1 MKKILLNWLP
11 PAMVNF
17 ASPAMSVLKGYLRK
31 NGYQVDVK
39 YWNIALNN
47 KIEEF
52 FNFQKMGQNVD
63 IYKFLPVLTYLSVE
77 NDDHKLQERLR
88 YTILMLKPQLNSKP
102 KNFIDDYIHRY
113 HREINELIDNQID
126 SCNTE
131 DYLYM
136 GFSTQFSQW
145 IFADIIIRRI
155 LRKHPKVILISGG
168 SGTEKQAQA
177 MLRNFPYYSYA
188 FWGESEHSL
197 LQLTRY
203 LDESYNEPLALADI
217 PNVAYLKD
225 STVQSNRVPNVYIKL
240 EELEYDFQDFVEQYR
255 QSKTNISPSLP
266 LEKVRG
272 CHWRKCHFCYLNSG
286 YKFRVKSSDRI
297 IQEIVD
303 HVARYRINNFSFVD
317 NDIIGR
323 DMTEFNLFLDRL
335 IQLRSDNQVINIDM
349 AEVVTK
355 DITAKV
361 IEKMSLAGF
370 KYIQMGYESP
380 SGKLLNKIDKKNT
393 FASNL
398 LCVKW
403 CLYYGIIL
411 AGVNVIRNLFEET
424 DEDVKEAI
432 RNLHFL
438 RFYLK
443 KGIFYHNMS
452 LLSIAENSRYY
463 QSLQPKQLEHYSSDL
478 WQSLPQG
485 YIHEED
491 KFVLVTDYTLSVYNR
506 LWDVFESVEEYYL
519 KNRYSYSL
527 MQNNGVAYYR
537 EFYNSHLVKE
547 LEFERKTSIH
557 WGVLEQCNQE
567 VRSIEELRSTPH
579 IQALCA
585 EETLD
590 TVIEELSS
598 EGLLYSN
605 DDKSQLVT
613 VINTDLL
620 PYEA

>member
-52 FNFQKMGQNVD
+52 FNFQKMGQDVD

-77 NDDHKLQERLR
+77 NDDRKLQERLR

-126 SCNTE
+126 SCDIE
-131 DYLYM
+131 DYLYI

-203 LDESYNEPLALADI
+203 LDESDNEPLALADI

-225 STVQSNRVPNVYIKL
+225 STVQSNRIPNVYIKL
-240 EELEYDFQDFVEQYR
+240 EDLEYDFQDFVEQYR
-255 QSKTNISPSLP
+255 QSKSNISPSLP

-403 CLYYGIIL
+403 CLHYGIIL

-443 KGIFYHNMS
+443 KGVFYHNMS

-485 YIHEED
+485 YIREED

-519 KNRYSYSL
+519 KNRYTYSL
-527 MQNNGVAYYR
+527 MQNDGIVYYR

-547 LEFERKTSIH
+547 LEFERISSVH
-557 WGVLEQCNQE
+557 WYVMEQCNHK
-567 VRSIEELRSTPH
+567 VCSIDELRSLAR
-579 IQALCA
+579 IQTLCK
-585 EETLD
+585 EESLENAID
-590 TVIEELSS
+590 ELSS
-598 EGLLYSN
+598 EGLLYCN
-605 DDKSQLVT
+605 DDRSQLVT

-620 PYEA
+620 P

>member
-52 FNFQKMGQNVD
+52 FNFQKMGQDVD

-77 NDDHKLQERLR
+77 NDDRKLQERLR

-102 KNFIDDYIHRY
+102 KNFINDYIHRY
-113 HREINELIDNQID
+113 YREINELIDNQID
-126 SCNTE
+126 SCDIE

-203 LDESYNEPLALADI
+203 LDESDNEPLAMADI

-225 STVQSNRVPNVYIKL
+225 STVQSNRIPNVYIKL
-240 EELEYDFQDFVEQYR
+240 EDLEYDFQDFVEQYR
-255 QSKTNISPSLP
+255 QSKSNISPSLP

-303 HVARYRINNFSFVD
+303 HVAHYRINNFSFVD

-403 CLYYGIIL
+403 CLHYGIIL

-443 KGIFYHNMS
+443 KGVFYHNMS

-485 YIHEED
+485 YIREED

-519 KNRYSYSL
+519 KNRYTYSL
-527 MQNNGVAYYR
+527 MQNDGIVYYR

-547 LEFERKTSIH
+547 LEFERISSVH
-557 WGVLEQCNQE
+557 WYVMEQCNHK
-567 VRSIEELRSTPH
+567 VCSIDELRSLAR
-579 IQALCA
+579 IQTLCM
-585 EETLD
+585 EESLENAID
-590 TVIEELSS
+590 ELSS
-598 EGLLYSN
+598 EGLLYCN
-605 DDKSQLVT
+605 DDRSQLVT

-620 PYEA
+620 P

>member
-17 ASPAMSVLKGYLRK
+17 ASPAMSVLKGHLHK
-31 NGYQVDVK
+31 NGYQVQVK
-39 YWNIALNN
+39 YWNIILNS

-52 FNFQKMGQNVD
+52 FNFQKMGQDVD

-77 NDDHKLQERLR
+77 KDDRRLQERLCN
-88 YTILMLKPQLNSKP
+88 TILMLKPQLNSKP
-102 KNFIDDYIHRY
+102 RNFIEDYIYRY
-113 HREINELIDNQID
+113 YHELNVLIDREIDVSNLDN
-126 SCNTE
+126 
-131 DYLYM
+131 YLYL

-145 IFADIIIRRI
+145 IFADVIIKRI
-155 LRKHPKVILISGG
+155 LRKHPHVTLVSGG
-168 SGTEKQAQA
+168 SGTEKQARA
-177 MLRNFPYYSYA
+177 MLGNFTYYRYA

-203 LDESYNEPLALADI
+203 LDNSYEENIDLEDI
-217 PNVAYLKD
+217 PNLAYYQD
-225 STVQSNRVPNVYIKL
+225 ASIHSNRKPNVYIKL
-240 EELEYDFQDFVEQYR
+240 DELEYDFEDFVEQYSH
-255 QSKTNISPSLP
+255 SKSNVSPSLP

-272 CHWRKCHFCYLNSG
+272 CHWRKCHFCYLNTG

-297 IQEIVD
+297 IEEIVN
-303 HVARYRINNFSFVD
+303 HIARYRITNFSFVD

-323 DMTEFNLFLDRL
+323 DMAEFNLFLDRL
-335 IQLRSDNQVINIDM
+335 IQMRSENQVVNIDM

-355 DITAKV
+355 DITAKI

-380 SGKLLNKIDKKNT
+380 SGRLLHKIDKKNT
-393 FASNL
+393 FASNM

-403 CLYYGIIL
+403 CLHYGIIL

-424 DEDVKEAI
+424 DEDIKEAI
-432 RNLHFL
+432 RNLHFQ

-443 KGIFYHNMS
+443 KGVFYHHMS
-452 LLSIAENSRYY
+452 LLAIAENSRYF
-463 QSLQPKQLEHYSSDL
+463 QMLNPKQLERYSSDL
-478 WQSLPQG
+478 WQCLPKG
-485 YIHEED
+485 YIREED
-491 KFVLVTDYTLSVYNR
+491 KFVLVTDFTLSGYNR

-527 MQNNGVAYYR
+527 LQNNGIVYYR
-537 EFYNSHLVKE
+537 EFYNSNLVKE
-547 LEFERKTSIH
+547 LEFEMKDSVH
-557 WGVLEQCNQE
+557 WWVMKQCNQK
-567 VRSIEELRSTPH
+567 VCGIEELRGMLTMQTKDES
-579 IQALCA
+579 L
-585 EETLD
+585 ES
-590 TVIEELSS
+590 VIDELSA
-598 EGLLYSN
+598 EGLLYCN

-620 PYEA
+620 PSEA

>member
-52 FNFQKMGQNVD
+52 FNFQKMGQDVD

-77 NDDHKLQERLR
+77 NDDRKLQERLR

-102 KNFIDDYIHRY
+102 KNFINDYIHRY
-113 HREINELIDNQID
+113 HRGINDIIDNQID
-126 SCNTE
+126 SCDID

-155 LRKHPKVILISGG
+155 LRKHPKVIIISGG

-225 STVQSNRVPNVYIKL
+225 STVQSNRIPNVYIKL

-255 QSKTNISPSLP
+255 QSKSNISPSLP

-403 CLYYGIIL
+403 CLHYGIIL

-485 YIHEED
+485 YIREED

-506 LWDVFESVEEYYL
+506 LWGVFESVEEYYL
-519 KNRYSYSL
+519 KNRYTYSL
-527 MQNNGVAYYR
+527 MQNDGIVYYR

-547 LEFERKTSIH
+547 LEFERMSSVH
-557 WGVLEQCNQE
+557 WYVMEQCNHK
-567 VRSIEELRSTPH
+567 VCSIDELRSLAR
-579 IQALCA
+579 IQTLCK
-585 EETLD
+585 EESLENAID
-590 TVIEELSS
+590 ELSS
-598 EGLLYSN
+598 EGLLYCN
-605 DDKSQLVT
+605 DDRTQLVT

-620 PYEA
+620 P

>member
-52 FNFQKMGQNVD
+52 FNFQKMGQDVD

-77 NDDHKLQERLR
+77 NDDRKLQERLR

-126 SCNTE
+126 SCDIE

-155 LRKHPKVILISGG
+155 LRKHSKVILISGG

-225 STVQSNRVPNVYIKL
+225 STVQSNRIPNVYIKL
-240 EELEYDFQDFVEQYR
+240 EDLEYDFQDFVEQYR
-255 QSKTNISPSLP
+255 QSKSNISPSLP

-403 CLYYGIIL
+403 CLHYGIIL

-443 KGIFYHNMS
+443 KGVFYHNMS

-485 YIHEED
+485 YIREED

-519 KNRYSYSL
+519 KNRYTYSL
-527 MQNNGVAYYR
+527 MQNDGIVYYR

-547 LEFERKTSIH
+547 LEFERMSSVH
-557 WGVLEQCNQE
+557 WYVLEQCNHK
-567 VRSIEELRSTPH
+567 VCSIDELRSLAR
-579 IQALCA
+579 IQTLCK
-585 EETLD
+585 EESLENAID
-590 TVIEELSS
+590 ELSS
-598 EGLLYSN
+598 EGLLFCN
-605 DDKSQLVT
+605 DDRTQLVT

-620 PYEA
+620 P

>member
-52 FNFQKMGQNVD
+52 FNFQKMGQDVD

-77 NDDHKLQERLR
+77 NDDRKLQERLR

-113 HREINELIDNQID
+113 HCEINELIDNQID
-126 SCNTE
+126 SCDTE

-155 LRKHPKVILISGG
+155 LSKHPKVVLISGG

-203 LDESYNEPLALADI
+203 LDDSYHEHINLVDI
-217 PNVAYLKD
+217 PNIAYFKD
-225 STVQSNRVPNVYIKL
+225 GTIQSNRKPTVYIKL
-240 EELEYDFQDFVEQYR
+240 EDLEYDFQDFVEQYR
-255 QSKTNISPSLP
+255 QSKSHISPSLP

-403 CLYYGIIL
+403 CLHYGIIL

-443 KGIFYHNMS
+443 KGVFYHNMS

-478 WQSLPQG
+478 WQSLPHG
-485 YIHEED
+485 YIRNED
-491 KFVLVTDYTLSVYNR
+491 KFVLVTDFTLSVYNR
-506 LWDVFESVEEYYL
+506 LWNVFESVEEYYL
-519 KNRYSYSL
+519 KNRYTYSL
-527 MQNNGVAYYR
+527 MQNNGIVYYR

-547 LEFERKTSIH
+547 LEFEKKNSIH
-557 WGVLEQCNQE
+557 WWVMEQCNQK
-567 VRSIEELRSTPH
+567 VCCIDELRSILP
-579 IQALCA
+579 IQTK
-585 EETLD
+585 EESLENAID
-590 TVIEELSS
+590 ELSM
-598 EGLLYSN
+598 EGLLYRNN
-605 DDKSQLVT
+605 DNSQLVT
-613 VINTDLL
+613 VINTDSL
-620 PYEA
+620 PSEA

>member
-52 FNFQKMGQNVD
+52 FNFQKMGQDVD

-77 NDDHKLQERLR
+77 NDDRKLQERLR

-126 SCNTE
+126 SCDIE
-131 DYLYM
+131 DYLYI

-203 LDESYNEPLALADI
+203 LDESDNEPLALADI

-225 STVQSNRVPNVYIKL
+225 STVQSNRIPNVYIKL
-240 EELEYDFQDFVEQYR
+240 EDLEYDFQDFVEQYR
-255 QSKTNISPSLP
+255 QSKSNISPSLP

-403 CLYYGIIL
+403 CLHYGIIL

-443 KGIFYHNMS
+443 KGVFYHNMS

-485 YIHEED
+485 YIREED

-519 KNRYSYSL
+519 KNRYTYSL
-527 MQNNGVAYYR
+527 MQNDGIVYYR

-547 LEFERKTSIH
+547 LEFERISSVH
-557 WGVLEQCNQE
+557 WYVMEQCNHK
-567 VRSIEELRSTPH
+567 VCSIDELRSLAR
-579 IQALCA
+579 IQTLCM
-585 EETLD
+585 EESLENAID
-590 TVIEELSS
+590 ELSS
-598 EGLLYSN
+598 EGLLYCN
-605 DDKSQLVT
+605 DDRSQLVT

-620 PYEA
+620 P